1 MKICVTGANGFVG
14 SELIKEISKKNEVVT
29 FDLENNQNILDFE
42 QLKNSIRGCE
52 IVVHLAAIK
61 GPNENKKFEDYFEL
75 NDVGTLNVAKACL
88 ETGVKKLIYASST
101 GYYGVEIGI
110 PYQKPIK
117 ETNLVVTQNVKV
129 DEMSCRDCDLA
140 YSTSKVIAE
149 QILANYGLRK
159 KFQVIILRFGPI
171 GDKTGAKWNLNG
183 VTLKVKN
190 AVQAIKKS
198 IENQN
203 EIWYEAFTITDN
215 FSGVDISKAEKLL
228 DYRPEE

>member
-1 MKICVTGANGFVG
+1 MKVLITGVNGFVG
-14 SELIKEISKKNEVVT
+14 TELVKEISKENEIVI
-29 FDLENNQNILDFE
+29 FDLENGQNILNFE
-42 QLKNSIRGCE
+42 QLKNSMKGCD

-61 GPNENKKFEDYFEL
+61 GPNENKNFEDYFEL
-75 NDVGTLNVAKACL
+75 NDLGTLNVAKACL

-117 ETNLVVTQNVKV
+117 ENNLVVTQHVKV
-129 DEMSCRDCDLA
+129 DELNCRDCDVA

-171 GDKTGAKWNLNG
+171 GDKTGTKWNLDG
-183 VTLKVKN
+183 VTLKVEN
-190 AVQAIKKS
+190 AVQSIKKA
-198 IENQN
+198 INNKN
-203 EIWYEAFTITDN
+203 EIWYEAFTITDKVD
-215 FSGVDISKAEKLL
+215 GVDISKAEKLL
-228 DYRPEE
+228 GYKPE